1 MSTSPD
7 FTYLGVVLVGG
18 GEENILKYFEVA
30 LIQ

>member
-7 FTYLGVVLVGG
+7 FTYLGVVLVSG

-30 LIQ
+30 LI